1 MNITHEIIR
10 QNLLSQLEVAYPI
23 ALPIQTL
30 KQGLLLAGLNLLNHQ
45 LEKELEYLHDKGF
58 LAQTFSELC
67 PYNKRYKLSTKG
79 IDFLEE
85 NENRHSTCF

>member
-1 MNITHEIIR
+1 MSITHELIR
-10 QNLLSQLEVAYPI
+10 QNLLSQLEAAYPI
-23 ALPIQTL
+23 ALPTHTL

-58 LAQTFSELC
+58 LSQTFSELC

-79 IDFLEE
+79 IDFLED
-85 NENRHSTCF
+85 ENRHNTCL

>member
-1 MNITHEIIR
+1 MNITHELIR
-10 QNLLSQLEVAYPI
+10 QNLLSQLEAAYPI

-30 KQGLLLAGLNLLNHQ
+30 KQGLALAGLHLQTHQ

-79 IDFLEE
+79 IDFLED
-85 NENRHSTCF
+85 ENRHNTCF

>member
-1 MNITHEIIR
+1 MNTTHELIR

-23 ALPIQTL
+23 ALPMQTL
-30 KQGLLLAGLNLLNHQ
+30 QQGLMLAGLNLQAHQ

-67 PYNKRYKLSTKG
+67 PYNKRYKLSTNG
-79 IDFLEE
+79 IDFLE
-85 NENRHSTCF
+85 NENRHNTGF

>member
-1 MNITHEIIR
+1 MNTTHELIR

-23 ALPIQTL
+23 ALPMQTL
-30 KQGLLLAGLNLLNHQ
+30 KQGLLLAGLNLQVHQ

-79 IDFLEE
+79 IDFLED
-85 NENRHSTCF
+85 ENRHNTCF

>member
-1 MNITHEIIR
+1 MNTTHELIR

-23 ALPIQTL
+23 ALPMQTL
-30 KQGLLLAGLNLLNHQ
+30 KQGLLLAGLNLQTHQ

-79 IDFLEE
+79 IDFLED
-85 NENRHSTCF
+85 ENRHNTCF